1 MRTNPSTG
9 RGKATVALR
18 RDPDGK
24 RAGTRDAA
32 GMSMTFDVAAVAH
45 ELDRL
50 AANPHIHK
58 LALVLPLD
66 LGKRDVARAYLD
78 EGPPFDL
85 TAAGID
91 AHEVFL
97 TDEEA
102 IFVFGVPD
110 GPQTLERI
118 LADEDFWSVVAS
130 WEHIAAGP
138 PRVARVA
145 YDWRAGA

>member
-1 MRTNPSTG
+1 
-9 RGKATVALR
+9 
-18 RDPDGK
+18 
-24 RAGTRDAA
+24 
-32 GMSMTFDVAAVAH
+32 MTFDIAAVAH

-58 LALVLPLD
+58 LAIVLPLD

-85 TAAGID
+85 HAAGIA

-97 TDEEA
+97 TDEEV
-102 IFVFGVPD
+102 IFVFGVPE

-118 LADEDFWSVVAS
+118 LADEDFWSVISA
-130 WEHIAAGP
+130 WESIVSGP
-138 PRVARVA
+138 PRLASVA
-145 YDWRAGA
+145 YDWRERT